1 MCFNIINTLNN
12 QMSWKKYGGIN
23 QLEQLNN
30 LNANNLVI
38 DNLSV
43 RNAYQGNFTICG
55 ELIISNAAYF
65 NNDVDIIGN
74 TNIHSNASV
83 QKSLHVGLNTD
94 ISNNLIISGN
104 TFQYN
109 ALYLVGANG
118 QGIIPSTKKGTMY
131 FLGDTSGVGM
141 NKMNPQSTLD
151 ICGSTVE
158 VLNVFSN
165 QSSNRNIVA
174 RNNKNYGI
182 TLTTDLSTSSID
194 FFHSGKTIQTGKGG
208 ASIAYDPCG
217 NLTIDTTNDTILL
230 SNIAISN
237 RKDGLHTHV
246 KKETVVIYDNSSST
260 YLPDVYTNNFNSNTN
275 IIDSTTYKTGTALS
289 LVASDINATTFLNI
303 SNTNKGWQWG
313 AGTFPKDLSRNMAT
327 TGWTDNTSNYI
338 PIETIVSGNSL
349 VNTRTTIGVNTYSP
363 ETEKYAM
370 DINGPI
376 HIHHNEIHLVENVP
390 FEIVSMSFS
399 RDNLHGVAIGS
410 STDIG
415 ITGTS
420 NNAYYYSVLYT
431 QNGGEKWQISELDIS
446 ASATIHSISTNFN
459 VFFLDVSN
467 VIIAGSSLYFYKSTD
482 GGITWKFLSF
492 TLSNFSIPSI
502 YIVPDN
508 YRLFLSCPNDNI
520 PGHNSGIYYFDLVD
534 NSYNNQFG
542 FIDSSFNIYCSH
554 GDQNTLF
561 VAGNGISTY
570 NTDTLIRIN
579 AIVSPSVTYNAIY
592 TFDGIF
598 TIAVG
603 NNIISY
609 TRDGGNTWID
619 NTTFTIN
626 ARDVFIQDLSNA
638 IVVGDDSTILYTKNG
653 GIQWNFLYLNDINAM
668 GNGNRLLNPRYSVR
682 NVKMTDINTFIFSIV
697 TSNYIQGQQYGKTE
711 LYHTFLPNIFN
722 AVSSKSVLDI
732 CGNMKI
738 TGDIHINDSG
748 SLKTNN
754 STFYLINNNANTVF
768 LAGDASNIYIGNSNN
783 NSVTFLRHQLDVS
796 ANTTLRQNVYISGV
810 EKINNITNTTD
821 LSSGALQ
828 VLGGASIQKDVFL
841 GGNVVIYQDLS
852 LNGNQNINGNLT
864 VQNNATLGSDNSINT
879 ITFNAKT
886 NCLGNVFM
894 NQNISVLGDVSVNN
908 NFFIGNDVSIN
919 NNLFVKNNTY
929 LYNTLTVN
937 KDSFLNNNL
946 FVTKDCSFNGKI
958 FVSGDIS
965 CNGNVSIDKD
975 VFLNSN
981 LYITQNEK
989 INGKLWVVGDVSF
1002 SNNQEISG
1010 NLIINK
1016 NQTVNGDAFLNGNV
1030 TLGNGNNDILTVNAS
1045 SYFITDVSMLGNV
1058 NISGNTNV
1066 KQNVSIL
1073 GNISTLG
1080 DLDISGNIRATG
1092 SLHTIGTNASD
1103 ILSINSQ
1110 TIIKNKL
1117 SVNSDISS
1125 NGNIIVNNTIGTLY
1139 TNNIESFWYYQSQ
1152 DASNS
1157 NYIMNIGNNTTTIN
1171 VGKYANN
1178 ISIGNPKCNLQ
1189 LYGNYSAPII
1199 QPDIHIYLN
1208 TGTTSKNASLAGIYI
1223 KEGGT
1228 IANTDISFVNDAA
1241 FMITSNDRNRFKF
1254 KAPNSNNVIS
1264 LDVQNLILPTD
1275 MNNGVLV
1282 INRNPISAE
1291 NLLDNDISYNIGVSV
1306 YDISNIVVRD
1316 RILSTSTNQV
1326 INSNISLLGNICI
1339 NRSSNYS
1346 SNSAL
1351 DISGNFI
1358 QNNGWI
1364 TQF

>member
-1 MCFNIINTLNN
+1 
-12 QMSWKKYGGIN
+12 MSWKKYGGIN

-55 ELIISNAAYF
+55 ELVISNTASF
-65 NNDVDIIGN
+65 QNDVDIIGN
-74 TNIHSNASV
+74 TTIHSNTSI

-94 ISNNLIISGN
+94 ISNNLSIYGN

-118 QGIIPSTKKGTMY
+118 QGIVPSTKKGTMY
-131 FLGDTSGVGM
+131 FLGDISGVGM
-141 NKMNPQSTLD
+141 NKINPQSTLD
-151 ICGSTVE
+151 ICGSTIAS
-158 VLNVFSN
+158 LNVFSN
-165 QSSNRNIVA
+165 QSSNRNILA

-194 FFHSGKTIQTGKGG
+194 FFHLDKTIQTGKGG
-208 ASIAYDPCG
+208 ASIGYDPCG
-217 NLTIDTTNDTILL
+217 NLTIDTANDTILL

-237 RKDGLHTHV
+237 RKDGLHSHV
-246 KKETVVIYDNSSST
+246 KKETVVIYDNSSSI
-260 YLPDVYTNNFNSNTN
+260 YLPEVYS
-275 IIDSTTYKTGTALS
+275 IDSTTYKTGTALS
-289 LVASDINATTFLNI
+289 LIASDTSATTFLNI
-303 SNTNKGWQWG
+303 SNRNQGWQWG
-313 AGTFPKDLSRNMAT
+313 AGSFPKDLSRNMAT
-327 TGWTDNTSNYI
+327 CGWTDNKSKYI

-376 HIHHNEIHLVENVP
+376 HIHHNEIHLVENVS

-399 RDNLHGVAIGS
+399 RDNRYGVAIGS

-415 ITGTS
+415 ITGSS
-420 NNAYYYSVLYT
+420 NNAYFYSVLYT
-431 QNGGEKWQISELDIS
+431 QTGGEKWQISELDAS
-446 ASATIHSISTNFN
+446 GSATIHSISTNFN

-467 VIIAGSSLYFYKSTD
+467 VIIAGSSLYFYKSSD
-482 GGITWKFLSF
+482 GGITWNFLSL
-492 TLSNFSIPSI
+492 TLNNIRIPSI
-502 YIVPDN
+502 YITPTN

-520 PGHNSGIYYFDLVD
+520 PGHKSGIYYFDI
-534 NSYNNQFG
+534 SNNRYQNQLRI
-542 FIDSSFNIYCSH
+542 IDSSFNIYCSH
-554 GDQNTLF
+554 GYQNTLF
-561 VAGNGISTY
+561 VAGNGISSY

-579 AIVSPSVTYNAIY
+579 AMVTPSVTYNAIY
-592 TFDGIF
+592 TLDGIF

-603 NNIISY
+603 NNIISC

-619 NTTFTIN
+619 NTTFIIN
-626 ARDVFIQDLSNA
+626 VRDVFIQDVFNA
-638 IVVGDDSTILYTKNG
+638 IVVGDESTILYTKNG
-653 GIQWNFLYLNDINAM
+653 GIQWNRLFLNDINAM
-668 GNGNRLLNPRYSVR
+668 GNGNRLLNPRYSIR
-682 NVKMTDINTFIFSIV
+682 NVKMTDINTMLFSIV

-711 LYHTFLPNIFN
+711 LYHTFLPNTFN
-722 AVSSKSVLDI
+722 AVYSKPVLDI

-738 TGDIHINDSG
+738 TGDIYINDSG
-748 SLKTNN
+748 CLKTNN
-754 STFYLINNNANTVF
+754 ATFHLINNTANTVF
-768 LAGDASNIYIGNSNN
+768 LAGDASTIYIGNSNN
-783 NSVTFLRHQLDVS
+783 NSVTYLRHQLDVS
-796 ANTTLRQNVYISGV
+796 GNMTLRQNVYVSGI
-810 EKINNITNTTD
+810 EKINNTTNTTD

-828 VLGGASIQKDVFL
+828 VLGGASIQKDIII
-841 GGNVVIYQDLS
+841 GGDAIFYRDLS
-852 LNGNQNINGNLT
+852 LKGSQKINGNLV
-864 VQNNATLGSDNSINT
+864 VQQNVSLGSDNSANT
-879 ITFNAKT
+879 ITLNAKT
-886 NCLGNVFM
+886 NCLGNVFI
-894 NQNISVLGDVSVNN
+894 NQNLSVLRDVSVNN

-919 NNLFVKNNTY
+919 NDLFVKNNTY
-929 LYNTLTVN
+929 LQNSLTVN
-937 KDSFLNNNL
+937 KDSFLNNHL
-946 FVTKDCSFNGKI
+946 FVTKDCSFNGKL
-958 FVSGDIS
+958 FVTGDVS
-965 CNGNVSIDKD
+965 FNGNVSMDKE
-975 VFLNSN
+975 VFLNGN
-981 LYITQNEK
+981 LYISRNEK

-1010 NLIINK
+1010 NLIIHT
-1016 NQTVNGDAFLNGNV
+1016 NQTVNGNAFLNGNI
-1030 TLGNGNNDILTVNAS
+1030 TLGNGNNDILTVNAA
-1045 SYFITDVSMLGNV
+1045 SYFVTDVSMLRNV

-1066 KQNVSIL
+1066 NQNVSVV
-1073 GNISTLG
+1073 GNISTAG
-1080 DLDISGNIRATG
+1080 DLNITGNIRANG
-1092 SLHTIGTNASD
+1092 SLHTIGTNATD

-1110 TIIKNKL
+1110 TTIKNKL

-1125 NGNIIVNNTIGTLY
+1125 NGNIIVNNTVGTLY

-1208 TGTTSKNASLAGIYI
+1208 TGSTSKNASLAGVYI
-1223 KEGGT
+1223 KEGGV

-1254 KAPNSNNVIS
+1254 KVPNSNNVIS
-1264 LDVQNLILPTD
+1264 LDVQNLTLPTD

-1282 INRNPISAE
+1282 INRNPISIE

-1316 RILSTSTNQV
+1316 RILSTSNNQV

-1339 NRSSNYS
+1339 NRSANYS

>member
-1 MCFNIINTLNN
+1 
-12 QMSWKKYGGIN
+12 MSWKKYGGIN

-55 ELIISNAAYF
+55 ELVISNKAF
-65 NNDVDIIGN
+65 FQNDVDVIGN
-74 TNIHSNASV
+74 TTIHSNTSV
-83 QKSLHVGLNTD
+83 QKSLHVGLNAD
-94 ISNNLIISGN
+94 ISNNVSIYGN

-141 NKMNPQSTLD
+141 NKTNPQSTLD
-151 ICGSTVE
+151 ICGSTVS

-182 TLTTDLSTSSID
+182 TLTTDLSNSSID
-194 FFHSGKTIQTGKGG
+194 FFHSGKTIQNGKGG
-208 ASIAYDPCG
+208 ASIDYDLCG
-217 NLTIDTTNDTILL
+217 NMTINTPNDMVIL
-230 SNIAISN
+230 SNMAISD
-237 RKDGLHTHV
+237 RKDELHAHV
-246 KKETVVIYDNSSST
+246 KKETVVIYDNSSSI
-260 YLPDVYTNNFNSNTN
+260 YLPEVYTNNFNTNTN
-275 IIDSTTYKTGTALS
+275 SIDSTTYKTGTSLS
-289 LVASDINATTFLNI
+289 LVASDKNATTFLNI
-303 SNTNKGWQWG
+303 SNTNKAWQWG
-313 AGTFPKDLSRNMAT
+313 AGSFPKDISRNMAT
-327 TGWTDNTSNYI
+327 TGWTDNQSKYI

-376 HIHHNEIHLVENVP
+376 HIHHNEIHLIENVS

-399 RDNLHGVAIGS
+399 RDNRYGVAIGS

-415 ITGTS
+415 ITGS
-420 NNAYYYSVLYT
+420 FNNKYYYSVLYT
-431 QNGGEKWQISELDIS
+431 QTGGEKWQISELDAS
-446 ASATIHSISTNFN
+446 ASATLHSISTNFN

-467 VIIAGSSLYFYKSTD
+467 VIIAGSSLYFYKSSD
-482 GGITWKFLSF
+482 GGITWKVIQL
-492 TLSNFSIPSI
+492 TLTNISLPSI
-502 YIVPDN
+502 YIAPTN
-508 YRLFLSCPNDNI
+508 YRLFLSCPSDNT
-520 PGHNSGIYYFDLVD
+520 PGNQSGIFYFDLVD
-534 NSYNNQFG
+534 NRYENQLRI
-542 FIDSSFNIYCSH
+542 IDSSFNIYCSH
-554 GDQNTLF
+554 GYQNKLF

-570 NTDTLIRIN
+570 NTDNLIRIN
-579 AIVSPSVTYNAIY
+579 AIVSPNIIYNAIY
-592 TFDGIF
+592 TLDSIF

-609 TRDGGNTWID
+609 TRDGGNTWIH
-619 NTTFTIN
+619 NTTFTIT
-626 ARDVFIQDLSNA
+626 ARDVFIHDLSNA
-638 IVVGDDSTILYTKNG
+638 IIVGDNSTILYTKNS
-653 GIQWNFLYLNDINAM
+653 GIQWNRIFLNDINAM
-668 GNGNRLLNPRYSVR
+668 GNGNRLLNPRYR
-682 NVKMTDINTFIFSIV
+682 ICNVKMTDINTLIFSVV
-697 TSNYIQGQQYGKTE
+697 TQNYIQGQQYGKTE
-711 LYHTFLPNIFN
+711 LYHTYLPNIFN
-722 AVSSKSVLDI
+722 AVYSKSVLDI

-738 TGDIHINDSG
+738 TGDIYINDSG

-768 LAGDASNIYIGNSNN
+768 LAGDASNIFIGNSNN
-783 NSVTFLRHQLDVS
+783 NSVTYLRHQLDVS
-796 ANTTLRQNVYISGV
+796 ANMTLRQNLYVSGI
-810 EKINNITNTTD
+810 EKINNTTNTTD

-828 VLGGASIQKDVFL
+828 VVGGASIQKDVFL
-841 GGNVVIYQDLS
+841 GGNAIIYQDLS
-852 LNGNQNINGNLT
+852 LNGNQTMNGNLT
-864 VQNNATLGSDNSINT
+864 VKNNVFLGSDTSINT
-879 ITFNAKT
+879 ITLNAKT
-886 NCLGNVFM
+886 NCVGNVFM
-894 NQNISVLGDVSVNN
+894 NQNLSVLRDVSVNN

-929 LYNTLTVN
+929 LQNSLTVN
-937 KDSFLNNNL
+937 KESFLNNNL
-946 FVTKDCSFNGKI
+946 FVTKDCSFNGKL
-958 FVSGDIS
+958 FVTGDIS
-965 CNGNVSIDKD
+965 FNGNVSIDKD

-981 LYITQNEK
+981 LYISNNEK

-1010 NLIINK
+1010 NLIINR
-1016 NQTVNGDAFLNGNV
+1016 NQTVNGDAFLNGNI
-1030 TLGNGNNDILTVNAS
+1030 TLGNGNNDILTVNAA
-1045 SYFITDVSMLGNV
+1045 SYFVTDVSMLGNV
-1058 NISGNTNV
+1058 NISGNTNA
-1066 KQNVSIL
+1066 KQNVSVL
-1073 GNISTLG
+1073 GNISTAG

-1092 SLHTIGTNASD
+1092 SLHTIGTNATD
-1103 ILSINSQ
+1103 VLSINSQ

-1152 DASNS
+1152 DASNA

-1171 VGKYANN
+1171 VGKFANN
-1178 ISIGNPKCNLQ
+1178 ISIGNPRCNLQ
-1189 LYGNYSAPII
+1189 LYGNYSAPIV

-1208 TGTTSKNASLAGIYI
+1208 TITTSKNASLAGIYI
-1223 KEGGT
+1223 KEGG
-1228 IANTDISFVNDAA
+1228 INPITDISFTFDSA

-1254 KAPNSNNVIS
+1254 KVPNSNNVVS

-1282 INRNPISAE
+1282 INRNPISQTNIE
-1291 NLLDNDISYNIGVSV
+1291 DNDISYNIGVSV

-1316 RILSTSTNQV
+1316 RILSTSNNQV
-1326 INSNISLLGNICI
+1326 INSNISLLGNMCI
-1339 NRSSNYS
+1339 NRSANYL

-1351 DISGNFI
+1351 DISGHFI

-1364 TQF
+1364 SQF

>member
-1 MCFNIINTLNN
+1 MCFIIINTLNK

-55 ELIISNAAYF
+55 ELMISNTASF
-65 NNDVDIIGN
+65 DKDVYITGN
-74 TNIHSNASV
+74 TNIQSNASI

-94 ISNNLIISGN
+94 ISNNLSIYGN

-118 QGIIPSTKKGTMY
+118 QGIVPSTKKGTMY

-151 ICGSTVE
+151 ICGSTVAT
-158 VLNVFSN
+158 LNVFSN

-194 FFHSGKTIQTGKGG
+194 FFHSDKTVQTGKGG
-208 ASIAYDPCG
+208 ASIGYDPCG

-237 RKDGLHTHV
+237 RKDGLRDHV
-246 KKETVVIYDNSSST
+246 KKETVVIYDNSSSI
-260 YLPDVYTNNFNSNTN
+260 YLPEVYTNNV
-275 IIDSTTYKTGTALS
+275 DSTTYKTGTALS
-289 LVASDINATTFLNI
+289 LVASDTNATTFLNI

-313 AGTFPKDLSRNMAT
+313 AGSFPKDISRNMAT
-327 TGWTDNTSNYI
+327 TGWTDNTSKYI

-349 VNTRTTIGVNTYSP
+349 VNTRATIGVNTYSP

-399 RDNLHGVAIGS
+399 RDNQYGVAIGS

-415 ITGTS
+415 ITGST

-431 QNGGEKWQISELDIS
+431 QNGGEKWQISELDVS

-467 VIIAGSSLYFYKSTD
+467 VIIAGSSLYFYKSTN
-482 GGITWKFLSF
+482 GGITWNFLSL
-492 TLSNFSIPSI
+492 TLSNLSIPSI
-502 YIVPDN
+502 YIAPTN
-508 YRLFLSCPNDNI
+508 YRLFLSCPYDNI
-520 PGHNSGIYYFDLVD
+520 PGHKTGIYYFDISINRYL
-534 NSYNNQFG
+534 NQLRV
-542 FIDSSFNIYCSH
+542 IDSSFNISCSH
-554 GDQNTLF
+554 GYQNTLF
-561 VAGNGISTY
+561 IAGNGISTY

-579 AIVSPSVTYNAIY
+579 AIVTPSVTYNAIY

-619 NTTFTIN
+619 NTTFSIT
-626 ARDVFIQDLSNA
+626 ARDVFIQDLYNA
-638 IVVGDDSTILYTKNG
+638 IIVGDDSKILYTKNG
-653 GIQWNFLYLNDINAM
+653 GIQWNRLFLNDINAM
-668 GNGNRLLNPRYSVR
+668 GNGNRLLNPRYR
-682 NVKMTDINTFIFSIV
+682 ICNVKMTDINTILFSIV
-697 TSNYIQGQQYGKTE
+697 TQTYKQGEKYGKTE

-722 AVSSKSVLDI
+722 AVYSKSVLDI

-738 TGDIHINDSG
+738 TGDIYINDSG

-754 STFYLINNNANTVF
+754 STFHLINNTATTVF

-783 NSVTFLRHQLDVS
+783 NSVTYLRHQLDVS
-796 ANTTLRQNVYISGV
+796 ANTTLRQNVYVNGV

-828 VLGGASIQKDVFL
+828 VLGGASIQKDIFL
-841 GGNVVIYQDLS
+841 GGNAIIYQDLS
-852 LNGNQNINGNLT
+852 LNGNQNMNGNLT
-864 VQNNATLGSDNSINT
+864 VKNNVTLGSDNSINT
-879 ITFNAKT
+879 ITLNSKT
-886 NCLGNVFM
+886 NCVGNVFI
-894 NQNISVLGDVSVNN
+894 NKNLSVLGDVSVNN
-908 NFFIGNDVSIN
+908 NFFIANDVSIN

-929 LYNTLTVN
+929 LNNTLTVN
-937 KDSFLNNNL
+937 KESFLNNNL
-946 FVTKDCSFNGKI
+946 FVTKDCSFNGKL
-958 FVSGDIS
+958 FVIGDVS
-965 CNGNVSIDKD
+965 FNANVSIDKD

-981 LYITQNEK
+981 LYISQNEK

-1010 NLIINK
+1010 NLIIHT
-1016 NQTVNGDAFLNGNV
+1016 NQTVNGNAFLNGNI
-1030 TLGNGNNDILTVNAS
+1030 TLGNGNNDILTVNAA
-1045 SYFITDVSMLGNV
+1045 SYFVTDVSMLGNV
-1058 NISGNTNV
+1058 NVSGNTNV
-1066 KQNVSIL
+1066 KQNVSVL
-1073 GNISTLG
+1073 GNISTAG
-1080 DLDISGNIRATG
+1080 DLDISGNIRASG
-1092 SLHTIGTNASD
+1092 SLHTIGTNATD
-1103 ILSINSQ
+1103 LLSINSQ
-1110 TIIKNKL
+1110 TTIKNKL

-1152 DASNS
+1152 DASNA
-1157 NYIMNIGNNTTTIN
+1157 NYIMNIGSNTTTIN

-1189 LYGNYSAPII
+1189 LYGNYSAPIV

-1208 TGTTSKNASLAGIYI
+1208 TTTTSKNASLAGVYI
-1223 KEGGT
+1223 KEGGV
-1228 IANTDISFVNDAA
+1228 IPNTDISFVMDAA

-1254 KAPNSNNVIS
+1254 KVPNSNNVVS
-1264 LDVQNLILPTD
+1264 LDVQNLTLPPD

-1282 INRNPISAE
+1282 INRNPISQT

-1316 RILSTSTNQV
+1316 RILSTANNQV
-1326 INSNISLLGNICI
+1326 INSNISLLGNMSI
-1339 NRSSNYS
+1339 NRSANYS

-1351 DISGNFI
+1351 DISGHFI

-1364 TQF
+1364 SQF